1 MIHLHGWETA
11 GSWGTAK
18 AGAPQISPVCV
29 DMSLSLVGKHCVA
42 AVGRGHEAVGEDGCD
57 PVGGGRSVGGRSLGE
72 NSVGE
77 NSVGA
82 DSVGGRYA
90 AVGGV
95 DAEASAGSLTVVEVW
110 QAGKPDCGRCRPDRL
125 GR

>member
-1 MIHLHGWETA
+1 ML
-11 GSWGTAK
+11 
-18 AGAPQISPVCV
+18 PVCV
-29 DMSLSLVGKHCVA
+29 DMSLYLVGNHCVA
-42 AVGRGHEAVGEDGCD
+42 AVGRGHEAVGEDGCG

-72 NSVGE
+72 NSVGA

-82 DSVGGRYA
+82 DSVGADSAGGRYAA

-110 QAGKPDCGRCRPDRL
+110 QADKLGCGRCTPGQNRDVNIQYL
-125 GR
+125 KIK

>member
-1 MIHLHGWETA
+1 M
-11 GSWGTAK
+11 
-18 AGAPQISPVCV
+18 
-29 DMSLSLVGKHCVA
+29 GKHCVA
-42 AVGRGHEAVGEDGCD
+42 AVVGRGHEAVGEDGCD
-57 PVGGGRSVGGRSLGE
+57 PVGGGRSVGGRSLGENSVGGNSVGENSVGE

-110 QAGKPDCGRCRPDRL
+110 QADKPDCGRCRP
-125 GR
+125 GQNWVVNIQY

>member
-72 NSVGE
+72 NSVGGNSVGENSVGE

-82 DSVGGRYA
+82 DSVGGRYV

-95 DAEASAGSLTVVEVW
+95 DAEASAG
-110 QAGKPDCGRCRPDRL
+110 
-125 GR
+125 